1 MSLAAQFL
9 LVFVPL
15 FVAMDPIGLPPLFV
29 AMTRGLTDE
38 HIRRVTR
45 QAVLTA
51 GVVAIGFMFLGQVL
65 FRAIGIGVADFQ
77 IAGGL
82 VLLIMALRDL
92 AGVAPQTPPS
102 PDDFGVVPLGLPLI
116 TGPATLAALLV
127 LFEQHGAAWTLSA
140 FACTLGLVYLALRFA
155 AQLQRIVGVTGLK
168 AASKIIML
176 LLAAIAVHMI
186 RRGWQGGA

>member
-1 MSLAAQFL
+1 MPTPGQFL
-9 LVFVPL
+9 LAFVPL
-15 FVAMDPIGLPPLFV
+15 LVAMDPIGLPPLFV
-29 AMTRGLTDE
+29 AMTRGLADD

-51 GVVAIGFMFLGQVL
+51 AVVAIGFMFAGQAL
-65 FRAIGIGVADFQ
+65 FRALGIGVADFQ
-77 IAGGL
+77 VAGGL

-92 AGVAPQTPPS
+92 AGTSATPPPS
-102 PDDFGVVPLGLPLI
+102 PDDFGVVPLGMPLI

-127 LFEQHGAAWTLSA
+127 QFEVHGAALALSA
-140 FACTLGLVYLALRFA
+140 FVCNLALVYLALRFA
-155 AQLQRIVGVTGLK
+155 HQLQRLIGVTGLK
-168 AASKIIML
+168 AASKIILL

>member
-1 MSLAAQFL
+1 MSLAGQFL

-29 AMTRGLTDE
+29 AMTRGLSPD
-38 HIRRVTR
+38 HVARVTR

-51 GVVAIGFMFLGQVL
+51 GVVAIGFMFLGQAL
-65 FRAIGIGVADFQ
+65 FRAIGIGVSDFQ

-92 AGVAPQTPPS
+92 AGGGPPAPPS

-127 LFEQHGAAWTLSA
+127 LFEQHGAGWTLSA
-140 FACTLGLVYLALRFA
+140 FACNLGLVYLALRFA
-155 AQLQRIVGVTGLK
+155 TQLQKLVGVTGLK

-186 RRGWQGGA
+186 RRGWLGGA